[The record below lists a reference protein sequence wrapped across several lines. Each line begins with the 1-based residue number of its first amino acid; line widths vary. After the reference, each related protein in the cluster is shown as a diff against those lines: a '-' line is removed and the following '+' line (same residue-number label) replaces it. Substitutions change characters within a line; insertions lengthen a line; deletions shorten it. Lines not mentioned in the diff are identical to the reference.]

1 MARAI
6 IIRVCYRNI
15 SCVEDVYIIVFFF
28 QSPIN
33 IGYDRL

>member
-15 SCVEDVYIIVFFF
+15 SCVEDVYYCFF
-28 QSPIN
+28 QFPIN